1 MEVYV
6 SGAVSVPD
14 SHVDRALV
22 LLRRVGVVVG
32 VLFGFGLI
40 AVVMAGRS
48 SAEER
53 GGATTGSESGLL
65 SGLTRPVGDV
75 VTPLADTIRPVTD
88 VVAEPVARAV
98 AEPVAPVVR
107 AVTEPLAPVVRP
119 LTAAVAPVTEP
130 LLRPVLAAAA
140 PVLDAV
146 APVTEPLL
154 SPVLQVV
161 APVTGATGLDGDAVA
176 GDVSR
181 QDVVVPVERVQ
192 PAAAVT
198 PSASVASVVS
208 SQIREAWLPGIAPMI
223 VSASSPAR
231 SPAAVAPVSPVPQPD
246 TPGSPVQF
254 AVTGGGAAGGFGG
267 AHSADGLVSGS
278 DGVTPLRDTY
288 GRSPPGTITG
298 VAWFAYDDRDHPS

>member
-22 LLRRVGVVVG
+22 LLRRVGVVAG

-119 LTAAVAPVTEP
+119 LTAAVAPLTEP

-154 SPVLQVV
+154 SPVLQAV

-181 QDVVVPVERVQ
+181 QDVVVPVERVL
-192 PAAAVT
+192 PVAAVA
-198 PSASVASVVS
+198 PSASVVS
-208 SQIREAWLPGIAPMI
+208 SQIREAWFRGIAPVI
-223 VSASSPAR
+223 VSAPSPAR

-246 TPGSPVQF
+246 APGSPVQF